1 MLRFERVIKKFKIL
15 LALSVILKLTSFII
29 SLGDLL
35 SQNFKNIKSGH
46 LIDNKKKETFIIN
59 QIYDNKNIFILGC
72 SSY

>member
-29 SLGDLL
+29 SFGDLL

-46 LIDNKKKETFIIN
+46 LIE
-59 QIYDNKNIFILGC
+59 G
-72 SSY
+72 

>member
-46 LIDNKKKETFIIN
+46 LIECYI
-59 QIYDNKNIFILGC
+59 
-72 SSY
+72 